1 MKSLEHAKR
10 RGRDLRREFDAEPRG
25 LLGRIENYFIERGF
39 TICAVERREIG
50 GQRARLT
57 ADGYLYYDK
66 KLDGNLA
73 KKLFIFAHELGHLIL
88 HERLSDPCAR
98 PDPLRGAEFANA
110 GAWAIARYHS
120 RVYEEAEATAFAV
133 EFLAPCD
140 ELFGEW
146 LTSPDATSTSIAER
160 LGVPQE
166 VVRVQLVEGL
176 YSLSQT
182 SGGPDDEGSEAD
194 STLADISAQTAAA
207 KHLGSPA
214 LVNAGPGTGKT
225 TTLVMRVEF
234 LLKECGASPE
244 EMLILTFSNE
254 AAATLRTRISELMGD
269 DVAGRIEINTF
280 HGFGYS
286 FMLVHGGEEVDPE
299 TIIIDEAAQAEIFT
313 KLLGRVACDTI
324 IKLRDPSETAEEV
337 ARHVNHLKERGVTPD
352 ALELLIKEWEA
363 EEPDQR
369 TEQRSAREVLAV
381 YQAYEEDLPKIPAAD
396 FSDLITVPLRLL
408 EKDAPEGGISELAR
422 RAREKYRWVM
432 VDEYQDV
439 NRSVARLLRLIC
451 GPDNPPWV
459 VGDPRQSIYRFLG
472 ATPENVLRFAE
483 DFEDSAFFDL
493 DVNFRS
499 CEEVVQA
506 ANQLAAL
513 IEDPDHKG
521 PEYRRRWQRG
531 KAIGAFGTHPVAIA
545 TANSDAAEYSGI
557 AAHVRGLVEEGVLPG
572 QIAVLA
578 RRNIDVRNLV
588 LALGRE
594 EVRATA
600 SGVLTPEGAAGDL
613 AAVLTLPD
621 APQAVLG
628 RVVYALGRKRLGG
641 AVLNSVVERLATEL
655 EEPEGTASL
664 LAEFAESAAELLGE
678 VRTLREL
685 LRGERFSADG
695 FALLCAFLFDGSSYL
710 RNALGETDEI
720 DRALVLGE
728 VLTVLTRAASYRF
741 AHPHSKAMESR
752 VGFSERLRLELAG
765 ATSNRTP
772 PRPQSRA
779 VRVMTG
785 HAAKGLEFPF
795 VVVAGQS
802 LSPKERK
809 WWLPPALWPTKEA
822 DRAQADSLLFVGV
835 TRAKRAVLVSHAESK
850 SAGKKKTREATT
862 LLDRWR
868 EGFGIPSLTWDG
880 RAETPAVIR
889 TESVWGG
896 SLRRGPIAARA
907 LSKKSCPIRTY
918 LEDFVGVRF
927 PSAIPALYPRYYV
940 AARYA
945 MEQVVFRAQNSGRPI
960 PAGDAAA
967 FFGRSFTDEFST
979 KNPLFRLYERKG
991 IEGARRF
998 AEVYTPS
1005 PRAAEFYDV
1014 EDAIEEV
1021 LGEFAEEDPLP
1032 LRLDVVSYFRGE
1044 DGQDHAILFRPE
1056 SLAAPKD
1063 GAFPE
1068 ELAWSKI
1075 SDPGRTMALLLLRH
1089 RDSHLQPWVF
1099 SAADG
1104 ALYRYRWNRSEET
1117 MDGDTAAAMARL
1129 RAISRRRFEW
1139 QIDNWACESCPC
1151 RINCPYWIG
1160 AVRGNAAPPVKEV

>member
-10 RGRDLRREFDAEPRG
+10 KARDLRREIGTDPRG
-25 LLGRIENYFIERGF
+25 LIGRIENYFIKRGY

-66 KLDGNLA
+66 KLDDKPA

-88 HERLSDPCAR
+88 HERLSDPCVR

-133 EFLAPCD
+133 EFLAAGD
-140 ELFGEW
+140 ELFDEW
-146 LTSPDATSTSIAER
+146 LNSPGETSASIAAR
-160 LGVPQE
+160 LGIPQE
-166 VVRVQLVEGL
+166 VVRVQLAEGL
-176 YSLSQT
+176 YNLSLT
-182 SGGPDDEGSEAD
+182 GGGREEEEPEPDGD
-194 STLADISAQTAAA
+194 LADIGAQTEAAR
-207 KHLGSPA
+207 HVGSPA

-254 AAATLRTRISELMGD
+254 AAATLRTRISELMGEE
-269 DVAGRIEINTF
+269 VAGRIEINTF

-299 TIIIDEAAQAEIFT
+299 TIIIDEGAQAEIFT
-313 KLLGRVACDTI
+313 RLLGRVSCDTI
-324 IKLRDPSETAEEV
+324 IKLSDPSETAEEL

-352 ALELLIKEWEA
+352 SLERLIEEWED

-369 TEQRSAREVLAV
+369 SEQRSAREVLAV
-381 YQAYEEDLPKIPAAD
+381 YRAYQEELPKIPAAD
-396 FSDLITVPLRLL
+396 FADLITVPLRLL
-408 EKDAPEGGISELAR
+408 EKDAPPDGVSELAN

-439 NRSVARLLRLIC
+439 NRSVARLLTLIC
-451 GPDNPPWV
+451 GHENPPWV
-459 VGDPRQSIYRFLG
+459 VGDPRQSIYQFLG
-472 ATPENVLRFAE
+472 ATPENVLKFAE
-483 DFEDSAFFDL
+483 DFEGAAFFDL
-493 DVNFRS
+493 DFNFRS

-506 ANQLAAL
+506 ANQLATL
-513 IEDPDHKG
+513 IEDPNHKG
-521 PEYRRRWQRG
+521 PEYVRRWQRG
-531 KAIGAFGTHPVAIA
+531 KAVEAFGDHPVVIA
-545 TANSDAAEYSGI
+545 TANSDAAEYAGI
-557 AAHVRGLVEEGVLPG
+557 AACVRSLVEEGALPG

-578 RRNIDVRNLV
+578 RRNVDVRNIV

-594 EVRATA
+594 GVRATA

-613 AAVLTLPD
+613 AAVLALPD
-621 APQAVLG
+621 APRAVLG

-641 AVLNSVVERLATEL
+641 ADLNSVVERLAAEL
-655 EEPEGTASL
+655 EAPDGDAADT
-664 LAEFAESAAELLGE
+664 AELTGLAAKMAGE
-678 VRTLREL
+678 VRALREL
-685 LRGERFSADG
+685 LRGEQFSADG
-695 FALLCAFLFDGSSYL
+695 FALLCAFLFDGSTYL
-710 RNALGETDEI
+710 RNALGEADEI

-752 VGFSERLRLELAG
+752 VGFGERLRLELSG

-809 WWLPPALWPTKEA
+809 WWLPPASRPTKET
-822 DRAQADSLLFVGV
+822 DRAQADALLFVGV
-835 TRAKRAVLVSHAESK
+835 TRAKRSVLVSHAESK

-862 LLDRWR
+862 ILDRWR
-868 EGFGIPSLTWDG
+868 EEFGIPSLTWDG
-880 RAETPAVIR
+880 RAEAPAVVVA
-889 TESVWGG
+889 ESVWGG

-927 PSAIPALYPRYYV
+927 PSTIPALYPRYYV

-945 MEQVVFRAQNSGRPI
+945 MEQVVFHAQNSGRPI

-967 FFGRSFTDEFST
+967 FFARSFTDEST
-979 KNPLFRLYERKG
+979 AKNQLFRLYERKG

-998 AEVYTPS
+998 AEVYTPN

-1014 EDAIEEV
+1014 EDAVEEV

-1056 SLAAPKD
+1056 SLSAPKD

-1075 SDPGRTMALLLLRH
+1075 GDPGRTMALLLLR
-1089 RDSHLQPWVF
+1089 RRCSRLQPWVF

-1117 MDGDTAAAMARL
+1117 MDGDTAAAFARL
-1129 RAISRRRFEW
+1129 RAITSRRFEW
-1139 QIDNWACESCPC
+1139 QIDNWTCEGCPC
-1151 RINCPYWIG
+1151 RINCPHWIG
-1160 AVRGNAAPPVKEV
+1160 AV